1 MGIENKSLPRFKA
14 IPLDVEELGKQTL
27 DAAYTVHTALGPG
40 LLESVYE
47 SCLVYEL
54 KRLGLAIEAQVTVP
68 IKYQDVYIE
77 TAFKLDIWVER
88 KVILELKAVET
99 LIPLYKAQT
108 ITYLK
113 MTGCRLAY
121 LMNFNVPRFK
131 DGFQRIV
138 H

>member
-1 MGIENKSLPRFKA
+1 MEIENKSLPRFKA
-14 IPLDVEELGKQTL
+14 IPLYVEALGKKAL
-27 DAAYTVHTALGPG
+27 DAAYTVHTTLGPG

-47 SCLVYEL
+47 SCLTYEL
-54 KRLGLAIEAQVTVP
+54 KKLGLAIETQVTLP

-77 TAFKLDIWVER
+77 TALRLDIWIER

-99 LIPLYKAQT
+99 MIPLYKAQT

-113 MTGCRLAY
+113 MTGSRLAY